1 MNKIKERGMKIV
13 FMVTACA
20 SVLAVFLICLFL
32 FASGIPAIGK
42 IGPLEFLFGTEWRPS
57 NDLYGIF
64 PMIVA
69 SIYVTGGAI
78 LVGVPVALLTSVFMA
93 RYCPKKIYRP
103 LKSGIELMAGV
114 PSIVYGFFG
123 LVVMVPFIRNTF
135 GGTGTSWLAASLLL
149 GIMILPTII
158 GPTES
163 ALRSVPESYYEGSL
177 ALGATKERSIFRVM
191 LPAAKSGI
199 LAAVVLGIGRA
210 IGETMAVIMVA
221 GNQARMPQGILKGLR
236 TMTANIVTEM
246 GYATGMH
253 REALIATG
261 VVLFVFILII
271 NLSLSLLNRIGLLKH
286 HSHSFSQKIHVHI
299 PVNIFSVKL
308 HLSCDHTALNKVIHS
323 VQRFKKS

>member
-1 MNKIKERGMKIV
+1 MNHIKEKGMKVI
-13 FMVTACA
+13 FMIAACT

-32 FASGIPAIGK
+32 FANGLPAIGR
-42 IGPLEFLFGTEWRPS
+42 IGPLEFLFGTTWKPS
-57 NDLYGIF
+57 NNKFGIF
-64 PMIVA
+64 PMIIA

-78 LVGVPVALLTSVFMA
+78 LVGVPIALFTSVFMA
-93 RYCPKKIYRP
+93 RYCPEKIYRP

-123 LVVMVPFIRNTF
+123 LILLVPLIRQLF
-135 GGTGTSWLAASLLL
+135 GGTGSSMLAASLLL
-149 GIMILPTII
+149 GMMILPTII

-177 ALGATKERSIFRVM
+177 ALGATKERSIFCVV

-221 GNQARMPQGILKGLR
+221 GNQARMPAGLLKGVR

-246 GYATGMH
+246 GYATGLH
-253 REALIATG
+253 REALIGTA

-271 NLSLSLLNRIGLLKH
+271 NLSLSLLNRRAEH
-286 HSHSFSQKIHVHI
+286 A
-299 PVNIFSVKL
+299 
-308 HLSCDHTALNKVIHS
+308 D
-323 VQRFKKS
+323 